1 MGIGRLALKASI
13 GLAGAA
19 VSYWGGLYLTQ
30 RALVFRPI
38 NEFPEQGSSI
48 PTNAAP
54 AADVRDKVLVD
65 HFWMLS
71 SIDACKLEAICIKP
85 REPWTDAIVY
95 YGGRME
101 DIRWLSALASH
112 CPHLAIYAHNYREFG
127 QSEGKADETNIV
139 DDAIQLFDHVSQ
151 YSGARRVHVVG
162 RSLGTGVAIQVVAKR
177 ETAGSLSLISPY
189 DSIVN
194 IARKKF
200 PLAPVSTLLSQ
211 RFESH
216 QYVGNLSLPVQI
228 ILASN
233 DKVIPH
239 RNTKKLMES
248 FSQPVKAHIV
258 PATNHSTVATDQ
270 RTWEQISV
278 FIAETEAEPVLELL
292 G

>member
-1 MGIGRLALKASI
+1 MGIGRLAVRAGI

-48 PTNAAP
+48 PTKAAP
-54 AADVRDKVLVD
+54 AAEVRDKVMVD

-71 SIDACKLEAICIKP
+71 CVDACKLEGISIRP
-85 REPWTDAIVY
+85 RDNWTDAIVY

-127 QSEGKADETNIV
+127 QSEGKANETNIV
-139 DDAIQLFDHVSQ
+139 DDAIQLFDHVWQ
-151 YSGARRVHVVG
+151 HSGAQRVHVVG

-177 ETAGSLSLISPY
+177 NEAGSLSLISPY

-200 PLAPVSTLLSQ
+200 PLAPVSALLSQ
-211 RFESH
+211 QFESH
-216 QYVGNLSLPVQI
+216 QYAADLTVPVQI
-228 ILASN
+228 ILASD

-239 RNTKKLMES
+239 RNTRKLMES
-248 FSQPVKAHIV
+248 FTQPVKAHIV
-258 PATNHSTVATDQ
+258 PATNHSTVATDP
-270 RTWEQISV
+270 RTWEQIAV
-278 FIAETEAEPVLELL
+278 FIAQTESEALL
-292 G
+292 GMLG